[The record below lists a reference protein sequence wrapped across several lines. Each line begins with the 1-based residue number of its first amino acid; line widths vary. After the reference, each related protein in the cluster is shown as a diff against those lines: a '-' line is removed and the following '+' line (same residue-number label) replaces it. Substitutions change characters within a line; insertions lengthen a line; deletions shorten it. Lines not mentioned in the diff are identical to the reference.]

1 MEKTFKIY
9 TVKFHLKTT
18 ATESIRNYY
27 VFSENI
33 RTAISTTIFQF
44 LEYLEKNYPKGNFFK
59 TSFDS
64 YDGKIAIFSD
74 VEIHFPSGQLQT
86 VVHFD
91 RKRPIVAIISVQKKK
106 ERTLSEVKKITI
118 GQPIFDSKEITYVRI
133 GQKSKD
139 IYKHTEI
146 WKRLGSYVLKFP

>member
-9 TVKFHLKTT
+9 TVKIHLKTT
-18 ATESIRNYY
+18 VTDSIRNYY

-59 TSFDS
+59 ASFDS
-64 YDGKIAIFSD
+64 CDGKIAIFSD
-74 VEIHFPSGQLQT
+74 IEIHLPSEELQT

-91 RKRPIVAIISVQKKK
+91 RKRPTVAIISVQKKK
-106 ERTLSEVKKITI
+106 EHTLSEIKKIII
-118 GQPIFDSKEITYVRI
+118 GQPISTKEVTYVRI

-146 WKRLGSYVLKFP
+146 WKRLGSYVL